1 LSVGLKRMYLAHLE
15 LRDFRNYRQMA
26 LSLPAGVVVL
36 HGPNGAG
43 KTNLLEAVAVAATGD
58 SPRARTTGELVRNGG
73 DYGFVRA
80 DFSESER
87 NARIEMGL
95 AKTGQRRIKIEG
107 VVRRRADL
115 IGVAPVV
122 LFWVEDME
130 TVRGEP
136 SGRRRL
142 VDREL
147 SAVRRPYYEHLSRY
161 RRALEQRNRLL
172 KSVREGRAPAASLD
186 PWDRAAAR
194 HGARVMLER
203 SEFISSLA
211 PEAERAQETLT
222 AGKRRLGV
230 EYRPSVAMPS
240 GQSEGGDGKEMAARV
255 EEIAGNLTRSLIE
268 QRSGDIRYGTTVC
281 GPHRDDIELTLDG
294 QPIRVFGSQGEQRS
308 CALAMRLGLAA
319 VVRRLTGQ
327 APLLLLDDV
336 LSELDER
343 HRRGVFE
350 ACAAEQAIV
359 TCCDLEDVPA
369 KVRQTGAV
377 LGIHEG
383 NVV

>member
-1 LSVGLKRMYLAHLE
+1 MYLARLE
-15 LRDFRNYRQMA
+15 LRDFRNYQQMA

-58 SPRARTTGELVRNGG
+58 SPRARTTGELVRAGG
-73 DYGFVRA
+73 EYGFVRA
-80 DFSESER
+80 DFSGSER

-122 LFWVEDME
+122 LFWVEDIE

-136 SGRRRL
+136 SGRRKL

-194 HGARVMLER
+194 HGARVVLER
-203 SEFISSLA
+203 SAFISALA
-211 PEAERAQETLT
+211 PEAERSHETLT

-230 EYRPSVAMPS
+230 EYRPSVAMPA
-240 GQSEGGDGKEMAARV
+240 GQSDGSDEKETAARV
-255 EEIAGNLTRSLIE
+255 EEITGNLTKVLTE

-281 GPHRDDIELTLDG
+281 GPHRDDVELTLDG

-308 CALAMRLGLAA
+308 CALAIRLGLAA
-319 VVRRLTGQ
+319 VVRKLTGQ
-327 APLLLLDDV
+327 APVLLLDDV

-350 ACAAEQAIV
+350 GCASEQVIV
-359 TCCDLEDVPA
+359 TCCDREDIPA
-369 KVRQTGAV
+369 EVRQTGAV

>member
-1 LSVGLKRMYLAHLE
+1 MYLTHLE

-58 SPRARTTGELVRNGG
+58 SPRARTTGELVREGSE
-73 DYGFVRA
+73 YGFVGA
-80 DFSESER
+80 GFSGSER

-95 AKTGQRRIKIEG
+95 AKTGHRRIKIEG

-122 LFWVEDME
+122 LFWVEDIE

-161 RRALEQRNRLL
+161 RRVLEQRNRLL
-172 KSVREGRAPAASLD
+172 KSVREGRAPEASLD

-211 PEAERAQETLT
+211 LEAERAHEELT
-222 AGKRRLGV
+222 ARKKRLRV
-230 EYRPSVAMPS
+230 EYRPSVAMPAA
-240 GQSEGGDGKEMAARV
+240 QSDGSDGKETAAQV
-255 EEIAGNLTRSLIE
+255 EEIAGNLTRALIE

-281 GPHRDDIELTLDG
+281 GPHRDDVELTLDG
-294 QPIRVFGSQGEQRS
+294 RPIRVFGSQGEQRS
-308 CALAMRLGLAA
+308 SALAIRLGLAA
-319 VVRRLTGQ
+319 VVRKLTGQ

-350 ACAAEQAIV
+350 GCAAEQVIV
-359 TCCDLEDVPA
+359 TCCDLEDIPA
-369 KVRQTGAV
+369 EVRQTGTV
-377 LGIHEG
+377 LRIHEG
-383 NVV
+383 SVV

>member
-1 LSVGLKRMYLAHLE
+1 MYLARLE
-15 LRDFRNYRQMA
+15 LRDFRNYQQMA

-43 KTNLLEAVAVAATGD
+43 KTNLLEAVAVVATGD
-58 SPRARTTGELVRNGG
+58 SPRARTTGELVRGG
-73 DYGFVRA
+73 GEHGFVRA
-80 DFSESER
+80 DFSGSER
-87 NARIEMGL
+87 CARIEMGL

-122 LFWVEDME
+122 LFWVEDIE

-136 SGRRRL
+136 SGRRKL

-172 KSVREGRAPAASLD
+172 KSVREGKAPAASLD

-211 PEAERAQETLT
+211 PEAERAHETLT

-230 EYRPSVAMPS
+230 EYRPSVAMSP

-255 EEIAGNLTRSLIE
+255 EDIAGNLTKALTE

-281 GPHRDDIELTLDG
+281 GPHRDDVELTLDG

-308 CALAMRLGLAA
+308 CALAIKLGLAA
-319 VVRRLTGQ
+319 VVRELTGQ

-350 ACAAEQAIV
+350 SCASEQVIV
-359 TCCDLEDVPA
+359 TCCDLEDIPA
-369 KVRQTGAV
+369 EVRQTGAV